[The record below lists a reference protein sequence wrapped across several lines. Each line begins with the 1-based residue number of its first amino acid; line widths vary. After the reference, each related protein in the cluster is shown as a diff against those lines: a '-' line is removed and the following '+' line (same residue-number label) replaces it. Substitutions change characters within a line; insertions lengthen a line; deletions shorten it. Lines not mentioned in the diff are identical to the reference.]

1 MFTVQGDPRHL
12 DAGLFFF
19 IILYVKEKQLS
30 QFKYSVILQFSLTL
44 TQKLLNL
51 YLITFE
57 MFN

>member
-12 DAGLFFF
+12 DAGLIFFF

-44 TQKLLNL
+44 TQKSR
-51 YLITFE
+51 IWET
-57 MFN
+57 